1 VSADTRRVPAW
12 EATGRLPMHFTR
24 ILVPLDGSRLAEAV
38 LPAACSVAHKLGARL
53 LLLHVLEREPPTT
66 VHGEPHLGDEPE
78 ALAYVERHAESLRGR
93 GIAVDVHVHERPVGD
108 VAAAIDRHAH
118 ELEADLIAMCAHGRT
133 NLRSRV
139 VGSIAERIL
148 RGGSIPI
155 LLRTV
160 RGPEAASFDLRRLL
174 VPLDFGHDV
183 DAALDAARALARPY
197 GASVT
202 LLSALEPASPPAR
215 MLPGTSA
222 LTRELDLE
230 ALHRRLGEIA
240 EELRRDIE
248 DVQTIVDERGPTE
261 AIIAAGDALPA
272 DLIVLVTDAHGG
284 LSAWYGPS
292 TAQRLLARP
301 ALTLLLIKEL

>member
-1 VSADTRRVPAW
+1 MR
-12 EATGRLPMHFTR
+12 FTR

-38 LPAACSVAHKLGARL
+38 LPAACSVAAKLGARL
-53 LLLHVLEREPPTT
+53 LLLHVLEREPPAT
-66 VHGEPHLGDEPE
+66 VHGEPHLASEEE
-78 ALAYVERHAESLRGR
+78 ALAYVERHAEALRGR

-133 NLRSRV
+133 NLRSRLT
-139 VGSIAERIL
+139 GSIAERIL

-155 LLRTV
+155 LLRTA
-160 RGPEAASFDLRRLL
+160 RGADTAGFDLRRLL
-174 VPLDFGHDV
+174 VPIDFGHDV
-183 DAALDAARALARPY
+183 DAALEAARALAVPY
-197 GASVT
+197 GAEVA
-202 LLSALEPASPPAR
+202 LLSALEPQTPPAR

-230 ALHRRLGEIA
+230 ALSRGLEGLA
-240 EELRRDIE
+240 EKLRP
-248 DVQTIVDERGPTE
+248 DVAEVRTIVDHRQPTD
-261 AIIAAGDALPA
+261 AIVAAGDALPA
-272 DLIVLVTDAHGG
+272 DLTVLVTDAHGG
-284 LSAWYGPS
+284 LSAWYDPS